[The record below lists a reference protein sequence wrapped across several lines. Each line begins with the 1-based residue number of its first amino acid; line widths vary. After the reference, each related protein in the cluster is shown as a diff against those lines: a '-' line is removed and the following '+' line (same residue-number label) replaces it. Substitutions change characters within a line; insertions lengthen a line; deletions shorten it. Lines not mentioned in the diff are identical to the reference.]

1 MNRVMRSTVVLAA
14 ALGALSCK
22 GDPTDSLRNGID
34 HLVATPSV
42 LFIGGPDSTQ
52 SVLIEAVDDQGNRLS
67 GTFSLVSATAGLSVV
82 QDAAFNNV
90 YNSAGQLVSPKNWT
104 RAKYNITTVAGS
116 GFENAVF
123 AVGGKQITVPVRIVA
138 TAIPSITLSTAAANA
153 GDTVVATA
161 PANFRFTT
169 ASVATGTGGVVVKTG
184 ISADSSQFSFIV
196 GPSLNGTVSFTNL
209 VLQYAPTVANYGSTS
224 AGTLTSP
231 AVIDFPGVFSNSTP
245 SSFPAQDTVTLSA
258 PGFLFLPT
266 ASVTVGG
273 TAAIVVALAADSS
286 SISFVP
292 LAGSTSG
299 PATVNGIVLSFL
311 TSVSLNIPTLASLTV
326 AAASGATALAT
337 APTINIPATG
347 TTSFYGDAG
356 QFASAAE
363 CGNIGNHCRFYKLVL
378 AAPRTFGVSLAW
390 GNTADIGGYF
400 IDAAGNDQFG
410 DFACDSFG
418 SGAGG
423 QPEACSQTL
432 PAGTWYLALADFTGT
447 AQNTGNVRLTI
458 TGQ

>member
-67 GTFSLVSATAGLSVV
+67 GTFSLVSATAGISVA
-82 QDAAFNNV
+82 QDLAFNQV
-90 YNSAGQLVSPKNWT
+90 YNSSGQLVSPKNWT
-104 RAKYNITTVAGS
+104 RAKYNVTTVAAS

-123 AVGGKQITVPVRIVA
+123 AVGGKQLTVPVRIVA
-138 TAIPSITLSTAAANA
+138 IAIPSLALSTAAANA

-161 PANFRFTT
+161 PANFRFTPG
-169 ASVATGTGGVVVKTG
+169 SVATGTGGVVVPAG

-196 GPSLNGTVSFTNL
+196 GPSLSGTVSITNL
-209 VLQYAPTVANYGSTS
+209 VLQYAPTVATYSSVSG
-224 AGTLTSP
+224 GTLTSP
-231 AVIDFPGVFSNSTP
+231 AVSDFPGVFSTSTP
-245 SSFPAQDTVTLSA
+245 SSFPTQDTVTLSA

-273 TAAIVVALAADSS
+273 TAAVVVALAADST

-299 PATVNGIVLSFL
+299 PVTVSGIVLSFL
-311 TSVSLNIPTLASLTV
+311 TSVSLNIPTQASLTV
-326 AAASGATALAT
+326 AAASGATSLAS

-347 TTSFYGDAG
+347 LTSFYVDAG
-356 QFASAAE
+356 QFVSAAE
-363 CGNIGNHCRFYKLVL
+363 CGNVGAHCRFYKLVL
-378 AAPRTFGVSLAW
+378 GASTTFNVSLAW

-432 PAGTWYLALADFTGT
+432 PAGTWYLALADFTGA
-447 AQNTGNVRLTI
+447 AQNTTNVRMTI